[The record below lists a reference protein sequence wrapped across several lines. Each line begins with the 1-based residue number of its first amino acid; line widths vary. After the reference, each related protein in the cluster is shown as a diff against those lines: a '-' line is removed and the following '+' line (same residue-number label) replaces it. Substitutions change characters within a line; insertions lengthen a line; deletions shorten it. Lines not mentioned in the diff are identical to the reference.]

1 MNNSIKLPNKPK
13 ILLWLD
19 ADFTQFT
26 IAYFLQK
33 KIDCEFYAIIDITNK
48 PKNFFLSQK
57 LIKFK
62 KVWYYHDSIRSKSIE
77 YDVQYL
83 ENIEKKYQIK
93 LWQLGINERIF
104 YRFFSSHRFKSE
116 EILSIIEQSCKLFE
130 QVLDD
135 VKPDFFLS
143 QAPVFHH
150 HEILYRMLRIQKV
163 KCLILSIPRIANKCL
178 ISESIHKI
186 DNIENLNSVKSKG
199 RDEKT
204 LREYIRKHS
213 SQKQIKEYW
222 QKMERRK
229 PSQLVALFS
238 YLFTENKNEKT
249 HYTYYGRTKFNVLS
263 NLILLKFKKRI
274 REYFMDRHLQKNLDT
289 SKPFIYFPLSVDM
302 ERNLL
307 IDTPL
312 YTNQVEVIRNIVR
325 TMPVNYKLFVKENPA
340 QVGREWRTISE
351 YKEILAIPNV
361 TLFHPSS
368 SGQDFIKNASLV
380 ISISGA
386 SALEAAFYAKPSIVF
401 SDIIYSYLPSVIKVD
416 ALDELDQTIKNA
428 LNIHPNSDDIDKF
441 VQLLEENTVDFDL
454 LRHIN
459 NFDHEF
465 YYNGALFDVTLDEAK
480 IKKFFN
486 MSEDLTSNLV
496 LKYVNKIKKHEKFSG
511 L

>member
-1 MNNSIKLPNKPK
+1 MNYLKAIEEKYH
-13 ILLWLD
+13 IFLWL
-19 ADFTQFT
+19 
-26 IAYFLQK
+26 IA
-33 KIDCEFYAIIDITNK
+33 TN
-48 PKNFFLSQK
+48 
-57 LIKFK
+57 
-62 KVWYYHDSIRSKSIE
+62 D
-77 YDVQYL
+77 
-83 ENIEKKYQIK
+83 
-93 LWQLGINERIF
+93 
-104 YRFFSSHRFKSE
+104 RFFSNFNKFYKFSYD
-116 EILSIIEQSCKLFE
+116 EILLILEDEIKLYE
-130 QVLDD
+130 MILDE
-135 VKPDFFLS
+135 VKPDFVLMPNTDHQHNHIFYEICKS
-143 QAPVFHH
+143 RGIKVITPFVARTGFYSKGSVFPS
-150 HEILYRMLRIQKV
+150 RIYLNDHV
-163 KCLILSIPRIANKCL
+163 DPYLPLPNKKKKKNDNKPTITQQNNTSTDKKYSDDALQFRVQEHL
-178 ISESIHKI
+178 ISRNYGKAAT
-186 DNIENLNSVKSKG
+186 K
-199 RDEKT
+199 
-204 LREYIRKHS
+204 
-213 SQKQIKEYW
+213 
-222 QKMERRK
+222 
-229 PSQLVALFS
+229 
-238 YLFTENKNEKT
+238 YLFTKDENVKT
-249 HYTYYGRTKFNVLS
+249 HYTYFGRSKIKVIFEMLLYELRKQRRESFMNS
-263 NLILLKFKKRI
+263 NLKNEI
-274 REYFMDRHLQKNLDT
+274 DQKTN
-289 SKPFIYFPLSVDM
+289 FVYFPLHQEI
-302 ERNLL
+302 ERILL
-307 IDTPL
+307 LGAPFFM
-312 YTNQVEVIRNIVR
+312 NQLEVIRNIVR